1 MKHILFILLISPFI
15 AFAQPK
21 VLTVEGSSAEMY
33 LTHTTGP
40 KENYYSIGRIYNISP
55 RVFVPF
61 NKLQL
66 ETPLSIGQI
75 LKIPLTEQNYSADG
89 VIGEDEVLVP
99 LYYKAKPKETLSQIS
114 SRHNNISVISLKKWN
129 NLSGENVTA
138 GSNVIIGYLKVKK
151 ELSSLAT
158 RAVKVAPVTGTPTAA
173 NHSEPVVKN
182 EPVIKSEPVKPE
194 PVKTEPVKTEPV
206 KTEPVK
212 VQPEVKPVV
221 AAVPTTSNVRSF
233 NGGAFKSSYQ
243 SSGKNQSGIAG
254 VFKSNSGWE
263 DGKYYCL
270 HNNANPGT
278 IVKITNPANNKSIY
292 AKVLDVIP
300 DLRQNEGMQI
310 RISNAAADELG
321 VGATTFDCQIN
332 Y

>member
-1 MKHILFILLISPFI
+1 MKNILSILLFTPFI
-15 AFAQPK
+15 SFAQPK
-21 VLTVEGSSAEMY
+21 VLMVEGSSSEMY

-55 RVFVPF
+55 RVVAPF

-66 ETPLSIGQI
+66 ESGLSIGQTI
-75 LKIPLTEQNYSADG
+75 KIPLTEQNYSPDEIVA
-89 VIGEDEVLVP
+89 EDEVLVP
-99 LYYKAKPKETLSQIS
+99 LYYKARPKETLSQIGVN
-114 SRHNNISVISLKKWN
+114 HNSISVSSLKKWN
-129 NLSGENVTA
+129 NLSGENITP
-138 GSNVIIGYLKVKK
+138 GSNIIIGYLKVKK

-158 RAVKVAPVTGTPTAA
+158 RAIKLIPVTPKTELSARP
-173 NHSEPVVKN
+173 NPEVVN

-194 PVKTEPVKTEPV
+194 VVKS
-206 KTEPVK
+206 EPVK
-212 VQPEVKPVV
+212 VSAEVKTVPSPVLV
-221 AAVPTTSNVRSF
+221 KSNDRSF
-233 NGGAFKSSYQ
+233 NGGAFKSMYQ
-243 SSGKNQSGIAG
+243 SSGKNQSGVAG
-254 VFKSNSGWE
+254 VFKSTSGWE

-278 IVKITNPANNKSIY
+278 IIKITNSSNNKSVY

-300 DLRQNEGMQI
+300 DLRQNEGMLI

-321 VGATTFDCQIN
+321 ISTTTFDCQIN